1 MGTLIFI
8 LVGIVVFSFTTL
20 HVVTKS
26 NQTKIKSIIN
36 IGAFPIFVMANILQI
51 IEWSFRY
58 YLLGV
63 LLLILAIKGIVD
75 LVIRKDEKTF
85 KLHHV
90 IFNSIGITLLFF
102 VVISPAMI
110 FPQQRPIQP
119 TGDFLIVTS
128 NFTYADSNRLET
140 YTDTREKRKL
150 AVQFWFPDDAR
161 EQYPLIV
168 FSHGSLGVRTSNLTL
183 YRELASHG
191 YVVASIDHT
200 YQCFFTTHDNGKT
213 IILNMNYSRE
223 LQGEDARKN
232 RQQSFELY
240 QKWMNI
246 RMGDIDF
253 VMDTIISEAKKN
265 KTDLVFQLIDTEKI
279 GVMGHSLGGS
289 AALGIGR
296 TRDDV
301 LAVISLEAPFMYDII
316 DVEDGEFL
324 FTKEKYPVPVLNV
337 YSDSLWE
344 IMSDRP
350 QYAMNYSLLTDSE
363 ETTHN
368 KHISGIGHLSLTDF
382 ALTSPILTRMI
393 DGQKST
399 IDRVESV
406 NLINEMSLAF
416 FDHYLKEEGQFSS
429 D

>member
-1 MGTLIFI
+1 M
-8 LVGIVVFSFTTL
+8 
-20 HVVTKS
+20 
-26 NQTKIKSIIN
+26 
-36 IGAFPIFVMANILQI
+36 
-51 IEWSFRY
+51 
-58 YLLGV
+58 
-63 LLLILAIKGIVD
+63 D
-75 LVIRKDEKTF
+75 
-85 KLHHV
+85 
-90 IFNSIGITLLFF
+90 
-102 VVISPAMI
+102 
-110 FPQQRPIQP
+110 
-119 TGDFLIVTS
+119 
-128 NFTYADSNRLET
+128 
-140 YTDTREKRKL
+140 
-150 AVQFWFPDDAR
+150 
-161 EQYPLIV
+161 
-168 FSHGSLGVRTSNLTL
+168 
-183 YRELASHG
+183 
-191 YVVASIDHT
+191 
-200 YQCFFTTHDNGKT
+200 
-213 IILNMNYSRE
+213 YSRE

-279 GVMGHSLGGS
+279 GVIGHSLGGS

-316 DVEDGEFL
+316 DVEDGEFM

-337 YSDSLWE
+337 YSDSLWD
-344 IMSDRP
+344 IMGDRP

-368 KHISGIGHLSLTDF
+368 IHIGGIGHLSLTDF
-382 ALTSPILTRMI
+382 ALTSPILTRLI

-399 IDRVESV
+399 MDIKETIK
-406 NLINEMSLAF
+406 LINKISLTF
-416 FDHYLKEEGQFSS
+416 FDHYLKEKGQFST

>member
-1 MGTLIFI
+1 MIMAIFSSFDLFSNKEKLNVHKPQQFI
-8 LVGIVVFSFTTL
+8 LRSVGLIVLYFIFS
-20 HVVTKS
+20 
-26 NQTKIKSIIN
+26 IP
-36 IGAFPIFVMANILQI
+36 AIL
-51 IEWSFRY
+51 
-58 YLLGV
+58 
-63 LLLILAIKGIVD
+63 
-75 LVIRKDEKTF
+75 
-85 KLHHV
+85 
-90 IFNSIGITLLFF
+90 
-102 VVISPAMI
+102 
-110 FPQQRPIQP
+110 FPQMKEIEV
-119 TGDFLIVTS
+119 TGALQVQTAT
-128 NFTYADSNRLET
+128 FTFEDHNRIET
-140 YTDTREKRKL
+140 YSNSGENRKL
-150 AVQFWFPDDAR
+150 TVQFWFPDNS
-161 EQYPLIV
+161 EKKYPLVV

-200 YQCFFTTHDNGKT
+200 YQSFFTTHDNGKT
-213 IILNMNYSRE
+213 IFLNMNYSRE

-265 KTDLVFQLIDTEKI
+265 KTDLVYQLIDTEKI

-399 IDRVESV
+399 EDITETIK
-406 NLINEMSLAF
+406 LINQISLSF
-416 FDHYLKEEGQFSS
+416 FDSYLKEEGLFST
-429 D
+429 DLP